1 MLMNNPV
8 FGKFIVK
15 AIKNKEELFGV
26 KTKSSHNKISIL
38 LTIKMKKVKLVM
50 NKLVYLGLSILKI
63 S

>member
-15 AIKNKEELFGV
+15 AIKKKEELFGV
-26 KTKSSHNKISIL
+26 KTKSSRNKISIL
-38 LTIKMKKVKLVM
+38 LTIEMKKVKLVM
-50 NKLVYLGLSILKI
+50 NKLVYLGLSLLKI